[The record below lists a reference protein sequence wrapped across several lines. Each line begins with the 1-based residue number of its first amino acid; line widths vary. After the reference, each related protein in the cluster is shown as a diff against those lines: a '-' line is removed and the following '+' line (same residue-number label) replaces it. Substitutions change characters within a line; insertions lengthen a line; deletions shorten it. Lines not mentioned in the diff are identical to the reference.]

1 MATVVHD
8 NFRNAQ
14 MGLPG
19 GSTVVVDFDTDDMR
33 CSLFDQTDSGV
44 IDATDSAYD
53 DVNAGTIVHEGGAIG
68 SKTIGVLATG
78 VFDSTV
84 DYTMSSVT
92 GDEADYL
99 TLWRFHATPANGTL
113 VVTWDSATTG
123 IPVTPNGGDITVQWN
138 ASGIVQI

>member
-1 MATVVHD
+1 MATVVHN
-8 NFRNAQ
+8 NFRDAQ
-14 MGLPG
+14 MGNPG
-19 GSTVVVDFDTDDMR
+19 GTTITVDFDADDVR
-33 CSLFDQTDSGV
+33 CSLFDITDSGT
-44 IDATDSAYD
+44 IDATDSNYG

-68 SKTIGVLATG
+68 SKTVGVVNPG

-92 GDEADYL
+92 GDEAEYL
-99 TLWRFHATPANGTL
+99 TLWRFDATPANGTL

-123 IPVTPNGGDITVQWN
+123 IPVTPNSGDITVQWN